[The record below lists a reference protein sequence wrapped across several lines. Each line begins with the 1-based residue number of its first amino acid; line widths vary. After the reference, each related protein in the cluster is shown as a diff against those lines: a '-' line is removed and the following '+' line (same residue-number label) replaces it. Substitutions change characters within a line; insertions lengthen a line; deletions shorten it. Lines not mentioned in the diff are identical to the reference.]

1 MLRFTLFGI
10 PIGVHLSFLLIV
22 VLGPR
27 DSAQAA
33 LLWVVAAFVAIIL
46 HELGHALTARRFGA
60 SDVNITVY
68 GLGGLTSFV
77 HRQPVSHG
85 RSFLISAAGSAAGIA
100 VGLALVGL
108 AWMGVFTSWPDLIID
123 FLDYFVF
130 VALVWGVL
138 NWIPIVPLDGG
149 HMMQHFIAIFNEK
162 RAPLI
167 AQIVTWVS
175 VGVIVPLAVVNGFI
189 FGAVIVV
196 IFALAGLRE
205 FRQGSAR
212 PSKPEMT
219 AVEPGDVDPVEPA
232 PPSEPPP
239 AFPI

>member
-10 PIGVHLSFLLIV
+10 PVGVHLSFLLIV

-33 LLWVVAAFVAIIL
+33 LLWVVAALVAIIL
-46 HELGHALTARRFGA
+46 HELGHALTARKFGA
-60 SDVNITVY
+60 ERVDVTVY

-77 HRQPVSHG
+77 HREPVSHG
-85 RSFLISAAGSAAGIA
+85 RSFLISAAGSATGIA

-108 AWMGVFTSWPDLIID
+108 SRTGVFTSWPDPVVD

-149 HMMQHFIAIFNEK
+149 HMMQHFIAIFNEE

-167 AQIVTWVS
+167 AQVVTWVVVS
-175 VGVIVPLAVVNGFI
+175 ILVPLAVVNGFI
-189 FGAVIVV
+189 FGAAIVV
-196 IFALAGLRE
+196 FFAVAGLRE
-205 FRQGSAR
+205 YRRGAAGA
-212 PSKPEMT
+212 PTPH
-219 AVEPGDVDPVEPA
+219 AAPVEPA
-232 PPSEPPP
+232 DADPTEPPPPPEPPP